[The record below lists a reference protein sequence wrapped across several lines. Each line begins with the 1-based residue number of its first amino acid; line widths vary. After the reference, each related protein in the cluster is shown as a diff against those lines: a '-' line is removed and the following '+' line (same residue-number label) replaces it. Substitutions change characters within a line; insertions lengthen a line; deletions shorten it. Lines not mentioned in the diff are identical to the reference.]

1 MQETETSGTDKL
13 CVQMGQY
20 AIASPNAGSAEQTGS
35 SVLPPQA
42 EDQPGGQK
50 PLSDANVTPQAAADP
65 SVLSRE
71 ERVEYRDQDGN
82 LLDEEQVASLQ
93 GKVSFQTRY
102 ETRTR
107 VVDAAGNDIAEG
119 PAGAEGFA
127 PPHPDVEGRNPET
140 AGDGKEGEARN
151 QPATASVG
159 DDLGKEQKVEK
170 AKGGKPRPASEGN
183 EATK

>member
-1 MQETETSGTDKL
+1 MALTVHS
-13 CVQMGQY
+13 QMSQY
-20 AIASPNAGSAEQTGS
+20 AIASPNAGSAEHTGS
-35 SVLPPQA
+35 PVMPPQA
-42 EDQPGGQK
+42 EGQAGEQK
-50 PLSDANVTPQAAADP
+50 PLSNANVTPQPAADP

-82 LLDEEQVASLQ
+82 LLDDEQVASLQ

-107 VVDAAGNDIAEG
+107 VVDAAGNDIADG
-119 PAGAEGFA
+119 PAGADGFA

-140 AGDGKEGEARN
+140 AGDGKEDGARD
-151 QPATASVG
+151 QPATASVEE
-159 DDLGKEQKVEK
+159 DIGKEKKVEK
-170 AKGGKPRPASEGN
+170 GKGGEPRPASEGN

>member
-1 MQETETSGTDKL
+1 MQLS
-13 CVQMGQY
+13 QY
-20 AIASPNAGSAEQTGS
+20 AIASPNAGSAEHTGS
-35 SVLPPQA
+35 PVMPPQA
-42 EDQPGGQK
+42 EGQAGEQVGDQK
-50 PLSDANVTPQAAADP
+50 PLTDANVTPQPAADP

-82 LLDEEQVASLQ
+82 LLDDEQVSALQ

-107 VVDAAGNDIAEG
+107 VVDAAGNEIADG
-119 PAGAEGFA
+119 AAGAEGFA

-140 AGDGKEGEARN
+140 AGDGKEGEARE

-159 DDLGKEQKVEK
+159 DDVGKEKKVEK
-170 AKGGKPRPASEGN
+170 GKGGKPRPASEGN

>member
-1 MQETETSGTDKL
+1 MS
-13 CVQMGQY
+13 QY
-20 AIASPNAGSAEQTGS
+20 AVASPNAGSAEMTGS
-35 SVLPPQA
+35 PVLPPQA
-42 EDQPGGQK
+42 EGQAGDQK

-71 ERVEYRDQDGN
+71 EHVEYRDQDGN
-82 LLDEEQVASLQ
+82 LLNEEQVASLQ
-93 GKVSFQTRY
+93 GKVAFQTRY

-107 VVDAAGNDIAEG
+107 VVDAAGNEVAEG

-140 AGDGKEGEARN
+140 AGDGKEGEARD

-159 DDLGKEQKVEK
+159 DDIGKEMKVEQG
-170 AKGGKPRPASEGN
+170 KGGQPRPASEGN

>member
-1 MQETETSGTDKL
+1 M
-13 CVQMGQY
+13 
-20 AIASPNAGSAEQTGS
+20 
-35 SVLPPQA
+35 PPQA
-42 EDQPGGQK
+42 EGQAAAQK

-65 SVLSRE
+65 SVIGRE

-82 LLDEEQVASLQ
+82 LLNDEQVAALQ
-93 GKVSFQTRY
+93 GKVSFETRY

-107 VVDAAGNDIAEG
+107 VVDAAGNEIGDG

-140 AGDGKEGEARN
+140 AGDRREGEARE

-159 DDLGKEQKVEK
+159 DDIGKEEKVEK

>member
-1 MQETETSGTDKL
+1 VCGIDISGVDNL
-13 CVQMGQY
+13 CVQMSQY
-20 AIASPNAGSAEQTGS
+20 AVASPNAGSAEMTGS
-35 SVLPPQA
+35 PVLPPQA
-42 EDQPGGQK
+42 EGQAGDQK

-71 ERVEYRDQDGN
+71 EHVEYRDQDGN
-82 LLDEEQVASLQ
+82 LLNEEQVASLQ
-93 GKVSFQTRY
+93 GKVAFQTRY

-107 VVDAAGNDIAEG
+107 VVDAAGNEVAEG

-140 AGDGKEGEARN
+140 AGDGKEGEARD

-159 DDLGKEQKVEK
+159 DDIGKEMKVEQG
-170 AKGGKPRPASEGN
+170 KGGQPRPASEGN

>member
-1 MQETETSGTDKL
+1 MS
-13 CVQMGQY
+13 QY
-20 AIASPNAGSAEQTGS
+20 AIASPNAGGAEHTGS
-35 SVLPPQA
+35 PVAPPQA
-42 EDQPGGQK
+42 EGQAAQQNT
-50 PLSDANVTPQAAADP
+50 LSDANVTPQAAADP

-82 LLDEEQVASLQ
+82 LLDEDQVASLQ

-140 AGDGKEGEARN
+140 ALDGKEGEARD
-151 QPATASVG
+151 QPATASLG
-159 DDLGKEQKVEK
+159 DDIGKEKRVEN